1 MLLRRSLLK
10 TATAV
15 LFGAALTVNTA
26 SADDYIGGWQKDF
39 PVVNYGVI
47 SVETAT
53 DNLKSQK
60 KFVDYASKE
69 LGVQFKLFT
78 AAEYSGIMNGLVAGQ
93 VQVGWLG
100 ASSYAS
106 VWQNCKCVEPIAGA
120 QDVAGGMG
128 YNSVLI
134 VVVICQVYFKYTNY
148 AKICS
153 DVFD

>member
-60 KFVDYASKE
+60 KFV
-69 LGVQFKLFT
+69 
-78 AAEYSGIMNGLVAGQ
+78 
-93 VQVGWLG
+93 
-100 ASSYAS
+100 
-106 VWQNCKCVEPIAGA
+106 
-120 QDVAGGMG
+120 
-128 YNSVLI
+128 
-134 VVVICQVYFKYTNY
+134 
-148 AKICS
+148 
-153 DVFD
+153 